1 MTHFYFVSYRHADG
15 YGSAEPYSTDKPL
28 TTSRAM
34 VAAREAI
41 ASRIGQRPDRVV
53 ITFVMPLP
61 DEGRSS

>member
-1 MTHFYFVSYRHADG
+1 MTHFYFISFRHANG
-15 YGSAEPYSTDKPL
+15 HGSTEPYSTDEPL

-34 VAAREAI
+34 VAARQAI
-41 ASRIGQRPDRVV
+41 ARKTGQRPDQIS

>member
-1 MTHFYFVSYRHADG
+1 VTHFYFISYRHANG
-15 YGSAEPYSTDKPL
+15 YGSAEPYSTDEPL

-41 ASRIGQRPDRVV
+41 ASRIGQRPDHVV